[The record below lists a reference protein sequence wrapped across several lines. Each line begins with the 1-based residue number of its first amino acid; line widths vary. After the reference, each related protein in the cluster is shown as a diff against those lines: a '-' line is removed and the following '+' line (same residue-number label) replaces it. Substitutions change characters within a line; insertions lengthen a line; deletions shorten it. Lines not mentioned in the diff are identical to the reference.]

1 MEKCLNP
8 GHSTRLETGP
18 GLQCEV
24 WQPAV
29 AAGCH
34 NVVAHR
40 AAWPGRL
47 DDPQCARDGARWHT
61 WPWLVDSSFGVG
73 SRVRA

>member
-47 DDPQCARDGARWHT
+47 DDPQCARVGATGRGGTRGHG
-61 WPWLVDSSFGVG
+61 SSIARLAWGQG
-73 SRVRA
+73 